1 MPLSRILPPR
11 RRSMKSSTPTTSGW
25 PSGTNA
31 FTSRPSRIL
40 EPCRPD
46 HTPRDKNRWNRLN
59 PLSEAPST
67 ARSAEHTVRR
77 FRHSTAPVASSTA
90 FSHVGCVNIAA
101 NGASQISIAQA
112 FPGCAIFATIGF
124 PATNTRETS
133 LRPTES
139 PNLRTSSRLRRRY
152 QAVWE
157 IAKVQLRF
165 GGGVSAGVTLIRHER
180 DAGLVGSGL
189 GCLVHLITEAV
200 AETDVGDGLDASF
213 RHVGD

>member
-77 FRHSTAPVASSTA
+77 FRHSTAPVASATA

-157 IAKVQLRF
+157 IAKVQLRW
-165 GGGVSAGVTLIRHER
+165 RHSCYTGRIDPPREGQHANR
-180 DAGLVGSGL
+180 RLHPHRQQRLADL
-189 GCLVHLITEAV
+189 GEFATVLADL
-200 AETDVGDGLDASF
+200 
-213 RHVGD
+213 R

>member
-1 MPLSRILPPR
+1 M
-11 RRSMKSSTPTTSGW
+11 RSPW
-25 PSGTNA
+25 
-31 FTSRPSRIL
+31 
-40 EPCRPD
+40 
-46 HTPRDKNRWNRLN
+46 LN

-77 FRHSTAPVASSTA
+77 FRHSTAPVASATA

-157 IAKVQLRF
+157 IAKVQLSTRYRY
-165 GGGVSAGVTLIRHER
+165 GTGTNSAES
-180 DAGLVGSGL
+180 A
-189 GCLVHLITEAV
+189 
-200 AETDVGDGLDASF
+200 
-213 RHVGD
+213 